1 MTRFLKTFLTTL
13 LGASALQGA
22 HAVDKVWPV
31 RPINFV
37 VPFTPGGVTD
47 NTARTLGKLLSA
59 RLGQAVVV
67 DNRPGAGGSVGVEY
81 GARQA
86 PDGYTI
92 ILGTQGTQAANLA
105 LYKNVRYDPIK
116 DFVPVHGLAEIS
128 LLLVVNPERPYKTAS
143 ELIAYAKANPGKVN
157 FASAGAGTGTHLTAE
172 LFQAA
177 AGIKMT
183 HIPYKGSVPA
193 LTDLLAGNVDVMF
206 DYASVLLPHV
216 QANKLRPLAYTGKSQ
231 LALIPSVPTVGELG
245 YPNAQASGWSAVF
258 LPARTPPAIAKRLAD
273 EVARTLEDPEMLQ
286 LSEKAGGVPM
296 RGMREAKLGSF
307 IKTEMVKWRD
317 IVKRSGATLD

>member
-1 MTRFLKTFLTTL
+1 MTRFLKAFLTTL